1 MKRTVISLIAAVA
14 LCVSSLVIAAPA
26 MASGAPQLNTPP
38 YNAWG
43 NDTVGNCPFAAI
55 ANLVRHM
62 WPKAPITTNEVVR
75 DWRTYGT
82 TIGALPFLFE
92 DGLGGHKID
101 SYAPVTTRAQFIKA
115 ANSGGVMAL
124 ILGGAHAVAV
134 VGASSSGV
142 TFVTW
147 GTELHVNWAGWNDLD
162 PTSADGVTWAP
173 SSSST
178 ATVMFFPDCGSLV
191 PVTQTEP
198 IGSTEPL
205 AAPVIQDGGV
215 QLPGWMTTFASS
227 PTLYQAGEPYH
238 STGNVVMWADW
249 PPQDAP
255 AGTVCSD

>member
-14 LCVSSLVIAAPA
+14 LCVSSLVFATPALAA
-26 MASGAPQLNTPP
+26 GAPQLNTPP

-92 DGLGGHKID
+92 DGLGGHKIS

-124 ILGGAHAVAV
+124 ILGGIHAVAV
-134 VGASSSGV
+134 IGANSKGV

-147 GTELHVNWAGWNDLD
+147 GTELHMNWAGWNSLD
-162 PTSADGVTWAP
+162 PTTADSVTWAP
-173 SSSST
+173 ANTSVS
-178 ATVMFFPDCGSLV
+178 TVMFFPDCGSLT
-191 PVTQTEP
+191 PVVQTEP
-198 IGSTEPL
+198 TGSTESL
-205 AAPVIQDGGV
+205 AAPNIQDGGV
-215 QLPGWMTTFASS
+215 QLQGWMTTFGSS
-227 PTLYQAGEPYH
+227 PTLYQPGESYTFSH
-238 STGNVVMWADW
+238 NVVMWADW
-249 PPQDAP
+249 PLQDAP
-255 AGTVCSD
+255 TGTVCSD